1 MYQTAPYLT
10 VLLDKKT
17 DDSILCLIQ
26 LLSKSAVSY
35 YTINE
40 IRAHDYL
47 KFFSLADNWFKKC
60 PMIPISLYY
69 KNDFRQFNYCKHV
82 MEHGEYQY
90 AGGFSGANLKCLSE
104 KRIKRKIIHLDDSS
118 LEI

>member
-1 MYQTAPYLT
+1 MYQNAPYLT

-17 DDSILCLIQ
+17 DSSILCLIQ
-26 LLSKSAVSY
+26 LLSKTAVSY

-40 IRAHDYL
+40 LYAQDYL
-47 KFFSLADNWFKKC
+47 NFFTMADNWFKKC

-69 KNDFRQFNYCKHV
+69 KNDFDRFNYCKHILFT
-82 MEHGEYQY
+82 GEFQY

-104 KRIKRKIIHLDDSS
+104 KRIKRKIIHLDST
-118 LEI
+118 EI